1 MEPIDRRK
9 FLGLVGAGSAAAA
22 ATTIPVVS
30 LLTQPGGHA
39 LSFRA
44 EGGLPAKPLAA
55 YATAVVEGN
64 VNLEKGT
71 GTVATRLLA
80 GHPGDLSDI
89 ALPGAT
95 RVVRVTRASTHGS
108 EVHIEG
114 VVEDRS
120 LLARGET
127 AQVSMVVDRRRRVLH
142 TSMAGHAVTL
152 GLR

>member
-22 ATTIPVVS
+22 ATTIPAVS
-30 LLTQPGGHA
+30 LLTQPA
-39 LSFRA
+39 ARSLSFHA
-44 EGGLPAKPLAA
+44 EGGLPTSPLPA

-95 RVVRVTRASTHGS
+95 RVVRVTGATTHGS

-114 VVEDRS
+114 MVEDRS
-120 LLARGET
+120 LLARGES
-127 AQVSMVVDRRRRVLH
+127 AQVRMVVDRRRREVR
-142 TSMAGHAVTL
+142 TSVAGHAVTL
-152 GLR
+152 PLR